1 MRWKPILGQSR
12 EPPLPQRR
20 RVQPL
25 HSIIIHLP
33 STYVASVAA
42 SIDHSAAKRPA
53 TSRTIVSH
61 KLTAE
66 KLWLPCLLPFLNL
79 FWREI
84 KWTFSMFGE
93 ITSHFYQTVQIL
105 SQPAS
110 TPDTGEN
117 FQTER

>member
-1 MRWKPILGQSR
+1 MRWKPILGQSL

-20 RVQPL
+20 RVQRL
-25 HSIIIHLP
+25 HSIIIRLP

-61 KLTAE
+61 KLTTE
-66 KLWLPCLLPFLNL
+66 KIWLPFLNYL
-79 FWREI
+79 FWGEI

-93 ITSHFYQTVQIL
+93 MISHFYQTVQMAAAK
-105 SQPAS
+105 S
-110 TPDTGEN
+110 
-117 FQTER
+117 